1 MCAECVPHMMD
12 PVVGKVDHIGI
23 AVGNLEEAIA
33 RYSRLYELNGG
44 SVNRF
49 EGFDV
54 RCAELQAG
62 AVTLE
67 LVEATSDKSPV
78 RRFLEKRGEGVHHIC
93 FAVDDLVDAIRV
105 MEGKGIQ
112 MIDKSPRLGANG
124 HLVACANPKDTGG
137 ILIELAEIG

>member
-1 MCAECVPHMMD
+1 MID

-23 AVGNLEEAIA
+23 AVSNLDEAIG
-33 RYSRLYELNGG
+33 RYESLYGLDGG
-44 SVNRF
+44 SINRF

-54 RCAELQAG
+54 RCAELRAG
-62 AVTLE
+62 EVTIE
-67 LVEATSDKSPV
+67 LVEATSDQSPV

-137 ILIELAEIG
+137 ILIELAELG